1 MKITYEIKN
10 RKVYKIIKGNNSFG
24 YVIIF
29 EGKNKKEC
37 EIWLKLYKKN
47 ITKLENKVKELKE
60 ELSKAYLD
68 IENLKTDLEN
78 QVRSK

>member
-1 MKITYEIKN
+1 MKTTYEIKN
-10 RKVYKIIKGNNSFG
+10 NKVYKYITGNNSFG
-24 YVIIF
+24 YIIIF

-47 ITKLENKVKELKE
+47 ITKLENKVKELKK

>member
-1 MKITYEIKN
+1 MKTTYEIKN
-10 RKVYKIIKGNNSFG
+10 NKVYKYITGNKSFG

-68 IENLKTDLEN
+68 IENLKIDLEN

>member
-1 MKITYEIKN
+1 MKTTYEIKN
-10 RKVYKIIKGNNSFG
+10 NKVYKYITGNNSFG
-24 YVIIF
+24 YVVIF
-29 EGKNKKEC
+29 EGNSKKEC
-37 EIWLKLYKKN
+37 EMWLKLYKKS
-47 ITKLENKVKELKE
+47 IVELENKIVKLKK

>member
-1 MKITYEIKN
+1 MKTTYEIKN
-10 RKVYKIIKGNNSFG
+10 NKVYKYITGNNSFG

-29 EGKNKKEC
+29 EGNSKKEC
-37 EIWLKLYKKN
+37 EMWLKLYKKSIVELEN
-47 ITKLENKVKELKE
+47 KITKLKK

-68 IENLKTDLEN
+68 IENLKKDLEN